1 MTEKKLNWSN
11 QHIKLYN
18 MLYKYVKIIN
28 ENANKDDYIIKYKR
42 NLHTIITD
50 NKKWSNSSKEAL
62 FFMISRY
69 LSINHKN
76 DHHYIKYYSSK
87 GYELLKDKQKQEE
100 KNEQDEKEKENY
112 KDHEYFINIL
122 NNIKPEDIKTERAHY
137 QYLLLNMLVYQP
149 PIRTNFYI
157 TAQFIRRKDENDGIN
172 NFIRIDKKGKVKIS
186 YIVNNDKVS
195 NTKLYK
201 MNKNLSIIDIK
212 DENLIKLINESYQLY
227 PRKYLFQNDNKEPI
241 SESTYLNW
249 LRKITKIKQINND
262 MMRSSYVNWFYKH
275 NKTLEKRQELA
286 NMMRHSVLTSQRNY
300 LKVIDN
306 EEEKVED
313 KPKLNKSEL
322 EKEFELLEEKNKKL
336 EEKIKECEDKTKIDD
351 KLFRKRR
358 RDIIYNLNIKGR
370 EPRQDTLNKYNITY
384 DKSLNKYI

>member
-18 MLYKYVKIIN
+18 MLYNYVKTIYKATK
-28 ENANKDDYIIKYKR
+28 EDYIIKYKR
-42 NLHTIITD
+42 YLMKIIED
-50 NKKWSNSSKEAL
+50 NEKWSNASKEAL
-62 FFMISRY
+62 YFMISRY
-69 LSINHKN
+69 LSINQKT
-76 DHHYIKYYSSK
+76 DHHYIKFYSTA
-87 GYELLKDKQKQEE
+87 GYDLLKKKQKQEE

-112 KDHEYFINIL
+112 KDHDYFINLL
-122 NNIKPEDIKTERAHY
+122 NSIDPNEIKTERAHY
-137 QYLLLNMLVYQP
+137 QYLLLNMLVHQA

-212 DENLIKLINESYQLY
+212 DENLIKLIYESYQLY

-249 LRKITKIKQINND
+249 LRKITGVKQINND
-262 MMRSSYVNWFYKH
+262 MMRSSYVNWFYKN

-306 EEEKVED
+306 EEEKEED

-370 EPRQDTLNKYNITY
+370 EPRQDTLNKYNITF
-384 DKSLNKYI
+384 DKNLKKYI